1 MIDLMSHSDV
11 ILGMHGA
18 GWTNGLFVKRG
29 AGALQLIPYGWVS
42 DDGKTIRGYVH
53 ARHWIH
59 SFLHL
64 LMYTFFMI

>member
-1 MIDLMSHSDV
+1 MLQEPLPDVIDLMSHSDV

-42 DDGKTIRGYVH
+42 EDGKSIRG
-53 ARHWIH
+53 
-59 SFLHL
+59 
-64 LMYTFFMI
+64 

>member
-42 DDGKTIRGYVH
+42 DDGKTIRGYVV
-53 ARHWIH
+53 
-59 SFLHL
+59 
-64 LMYTFFMI
+64 

>member
-1 MIDLMSHSDV
+1 MMPRFHKASVFHMLQEPLPDVIDLMSHSDV

-42 DDGKTIRGYVH
+42 EDGKTIRG
-53 ARHWIH
+53 
-59 SFLHL
+59 
-64 LMYTFFMI
+64 